1 MLIIMG
7 FVVTTMTSLKTQ
19 INKQQSYSLLIQKML
34 TLMKDFNLKKKS
46 HFNNLMKTVTCM
58 TSFLIFRKQTELYNQ
73 IKLKTL

>member
-1 MLIIMG
+1 MLIIMD

-19 INKQQSYSLLIQKML
+19 NNKQQSYSLLIQKML
-34 TLMKDFNLKKKS
+34 TLMKDFNSKKKS